1 MNNNPTSTIDRAIAV
16 SENAAEQGFDW
27 NTAID
32 VLDKIVEEIAE
43 IRQALRLNEPKERIA
58 EECGD
63 LFFALVN
70 FNRKMQIDSENA
82 FSAGID
88 KFERRFQK
96 LVSLVDQTG
105 HKISDLNLDVLESL
119 WTIVKKEE
127 KNGE

>member
-1 MNNNPTSTIDRAIAV
+1 MEQNLSIIHRALVV
-16 SENAAEQGFDW
+16 SENAAAQGFDR
-27 NTAID
+27 NNAID
-32 VLDKIVEEIAE
+32 VLDKVVEEIAE
-43 IRQALRLNEPKERIA
+43 IRQALRSNESKQRIA
-58 EECGD
+58 EEVGD

-96 LVSLVDQTG
+96 VTDLVKQTG
-105 HKISDLNLDVLESL
+105 HEVSDLNLDVLESI
-119 WTIVKKEE
+119 WSIVKKEE